1 MNVSQQITCPKCGI
15 INNNIA
21 KFCQSCGFSLE
32 GIKSKPLETSSRDNN
47 IKNPPEYAITE
58 QKRLRVYSLI
68 ILTIFFAIF
77 FITLASI
84 FPEYISMFSGLG
96 VLLLCLL
103 SFLSF
108 HEYTNNLR
116 KTFSISVEKI
126 KLQKTSKLIQ
136 VRWDEFDILRV
147 KVLGEF
153 TSEGPFMVY
162 RDNTKF
168 RISCIDGKSNRI
180 IQSFKFRFYN
190 KKKGKEVYDLLINF
204 AKIKNKELKLKKK
217 HMS

>member
-1 MNVSQQITCPKCGI
+1 MNASQQITCPKCGI
-15 INNNIA
+15 INNIIA

-32 GIKSKPLETSSRDNN
+32 GINSKPLETSSRDNN

-58 QKRLRVYSLI
+58 QKRLRVYSVI
-68 ILTIFFAIF
+68 ILTIFFFIF
-77 FITLASI
+77 FITLSSI
-84 FPEYISMFSGLG
+84 FPEFASFGLG
-96 VLLLCLL
+96 LGALLLCLL

-136 VRWDEFDILRV
+136 VRWEEFDILRV

-153 TSEGPFMVY
+153 LSGGPFMIY

-168 RISCIDGKSNRI
+168 RISCIDGKNNRI

-190 KKKGKEVYDLLINF
+190 RKKGKEVFDLLINF

-217 HMS
+217 HMG

>member
-1 MNVSQQITCPKCGI
+1 MNASQQITCPKCGI
-15 INNNIA
+15 INKIIA

-32 GIKSKPLETSSRDNN
+32 GIKSKPLETSSRDNS

-58 QKRLRVYSLI
+58 QKRIRVYSII
-68 ILTIFFAIF
+68 ILTIFFIIF
-77 FITLASI
+77 FITLAST
-84 FPEYISMFSGLG
+84 FPEYIGLFIGLG
-96 VLLLCLL
+96 VFLLCPL

-108 HEYTNNLR
+108 YEYTNNLR

-136 VRWDEFDILRV
+136 VRWEEFDILRV

-153 TSEGPFMVY
+153 FSEGPFGVY

-168 RISCIDGKSNRI
+168 RISCIDGKNNRI

-190 KKKGKEVYDLLINF
+190 RKKGKEVFDLLINF
-204 AKIKNKELKLKKK
+204 AQIKNKELKLKKK
-217 HMS
+217 HMG